1 MRNEFES
8 FSPAALCA
16 QFSEKL
22 YPKDAET
29 RLCLLQEFENRISA
43 LNGRAALTIKPIPM
57 DEIRAEPSLSGYY
70 SYSEPDSLYIN
81 PLYLTGTRTGQSGFS
96 PADALDTIVHEGRH
110 AYQHLLVARQPQN
123 VSRALLLEWAMN
135 FQGYQCGSDQAGL
148 ALYGYKSI
156 ELDAR
161 RCARNVLNVVQARI
175 QDFQG
180 APDAGF
186 GRKAAFFRRVERM
199 WAGLVL
205 ANLTEEE
212 LDRRDRIARES
223 FRKMNPNLEL
233 PIDNTTLFAEARSL
247 FTRCDD
253 LSDHP
258 GADAPDYR
266 ALHREPIDPNWLN
279 TWQARARVASRR

>member
-135 FQGYQCGSDQAGL
+135 FQGYQ
-148 ALYGYKSI
+148 
-156 ELDAR
+156 
-161 RCARNVLNVVQARI
+161 
-175 QDFQG
+175 
-180 APDAGF
+180 
-186 GRKAAFFRRVERM
+186 
-199 WAGLVL
+199 
-205 ANLTEEE
+205 
-212 LDRRDRIARES
+212 
-223 FRKMNPNLEL
+223 
-233 PIDNTTLFAEARSL
+233 
-247 FTRCDD
+247 
-253 LSDHP
+253 
-258 GADAPDYR
+258 
-266 ALHREPIDPNWLN
+266 
-279 TWQARARVASRR
+279 